1 LKEALLAPVDDSV
14 FLDSQLTLFFN
25 LPGCGLDI
33 GGVDSGFDRG
43 LDEVFMGEHFE
54 RLRFE
59 RPPQDLL
66 DLVSRILCHD

>member
-1 LKEALLAPVDDSV
+1 LKEALPAPADDSV
-14 FLDSQLTLFFN
+14 FFDSQLALFFD
-25 LPGCGLDI
+25 LLGCGLDI

-43 LDEVFMGEHFE
+43 LDEVFMGEQFE

-59 RPPQDLL
+59 RPPQDLF